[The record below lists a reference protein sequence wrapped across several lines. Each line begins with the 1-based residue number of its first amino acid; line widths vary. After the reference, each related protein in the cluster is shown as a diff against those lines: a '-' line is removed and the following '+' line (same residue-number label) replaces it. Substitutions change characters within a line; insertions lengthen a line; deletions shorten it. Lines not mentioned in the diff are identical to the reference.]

1 MFTDLI
7 YPLVIAAVID
17 DVEINILYSIESII
31 RNRNK
36 KHRNEMIIEINE
48 MIN

>member
-17 DVEINILYSIESII
+17 DVEINILYSIESNI